1 MNPRHGHDSQ
11 TTRRTTGGS
20 IRDTTEFRVGMQMAG
35 LGFQVA
41 TEVAAGALLG
51 WLFDRWRG
59 TGSAGLL
66 TGALVGIAVALF
78 SLVRGAR
85 KLHRALDREAPLTP
99 PPEGWKEVLDP
110 PDPDETSDQS
120 KDDAPPR
127 ANRTH

>member
-1 MNPRHGHDSQ
+1 MNPPQRNDPQ
-11 TTRRTTGGS
+11 TSRRTTGGS

-59 TGSAGLL
+59 TGSTGML
-66 TGALVGIAVALF
+66 TGALIGIAVALF

-85 KLHRALDREAPLTP
+85 KVHRALDREAPLKP
-99 PPEGWKEVLDP
+99 PPEGWKEV
-110 PDPDETSDQS
+110 PDTDESFDQTE
-120 KDDAPPR
+120 DEPPPR
-127 ANRTH
+127 PKRTRQ